1 MKRVSSESSALND
14 RSSKLTQPNEF
25 ALARRNLHC
34 DDSLSRDER
43 IAKMQIARI
52 RDALK
57 GGMNVDKSIRR
68 ATHRAVSSISETAR
82 WTLWRARFPNTK
94 TAARTLKV
102 MVRQS
107 LVLSGLASRRD
118 YEKMI
123 SSVVNMY
130 DPSFVLIST
139 PNWRKEPL
147 RPWKDLSGLEKYAW
161 VTSGM
166 MYERCSK
173 RYVAFSL
180 NLSMEDAAK
189 SPAELKDPIR
199 KRLGRALGREVEHMT
214 MFCIE
219 RDSEG
224 RSHSHGI
231 YFGSLTA
238 EQKKRLKSAGGEWDG
253 SDSRRQRRT
262 TERYGMGEAIGWG
275 WYIHKDIGKD
285 AEFYIPHELTRLG
298 QAHYGRT
305 TALLLPHFIAE
316 RDSTVSQK
324 ATSPTQTKVLEKPAP
339 YSSPSEKVSTAIL
352 KNEANG
358 CAAIPGHVHEGPQE
372 APESIPNS
380 KSLRDMASTNKAAK
394 SDSVSFGDIEDQP
407 VHQPRL
413 PEDSALD
420 AMLVEL
426 DKWAAT
432 HFGRDEMQGELTR

>member
-25 ALARRNLHC
+25 ALARRNLHS
-34 DDSLSRDER
+34 DDSPSRDER

-94 TAARTLKV
+94 TAARALKG

-224 RSHSHGI
+224 RSHCHGI

-298 QAHYGRT
+298 QAHYGRM

-352 KNEANG
+352 KIEAEDHTG
-358 CAAIPGHVHEGPQE
+358 TPGHAHEGPQD
-372 APESIPNS
+372 APESISNPKAPQDS
-380 KSLRDMASTNKAAK
+380 TSTNKAAK

-432 HFGRDEMQGELTR
+432 HFGREEMQGELTR